1 VDRFYRQILLPEIGL
16 TNQIAIQKSNVA
28 VIGIG
33 GLGCPVA
40 LYLAAAGIKNLVLI
54 DPDSVSLDNLNRQIL
69 FGIDDI
75 GKNKATTA
83 AHKLMVQFGDIVVE
97 GLDAQ
102 LTHDNAL
109 ELLDKVDLILDCSD
123 NFSCRYAST
132 NAAEILQKT
141 VLTGS
146 LYRNEGQIMCF
157 DSRKEN
163 YKSFR
168 SLFPDEITQLNA
180 NNCEEAGVLGAMAGV
195 IGNLLSLEAVHQ
207 LICKPGKLENE
218 MIVYNQNTYTV
229 LRIKF

>member
-1 VDRFYRQILLPEIGL
+1 MDRFYRQILLPEIGL

-69 FGIDDI
+69 FCIDDI

-146 LYRNEGQIMCF
+146 
-157 DSRKEN
+157 
-163 YKSFR
+163 
-168 SLFPDEITQLNA
+168 
-180 NNCEEAGVLGAMAGV
+180 
-195 IGNLLSLEAVHQ
+195 
-207 LICKPGKLENE
+207 
-218 MIVYNQNTYTV
+218 
-229 LRIKF
+229 